1 MAGAPQGG
9 GAGSAA
15 TLFMA
20 SLAVIAYAGA
30 RLASEPQAPGSTKS
44 TPWWR
49 PSR

>member
-1 MAGAPQGG
+1 MAGAPHGG

-15 TLFMA
+15 PFFLA

-30 RLASEPQAPGSTKS
+30 RLASAPEAAGSTKS